1 MGRPPATGAFLV
13 ARSRKQDLEL
23 FPEVRNALQVLVP
36 KKLRR
41 RITPQAS
48 ILADLGLDS
57 LKVVE
62 LTMLLEK
69 QLGRPVFLPEWI
81 ASVEDPADLTVE
93 SLARFLA
100 ADKR

>member
-1 MGRPPATGAFLV
+1 V
-13 ARSRKQDLEL
+13 VRSRRHDPEL
-23 FPEVRNALQVLVP
+23 FPQVRQALEVLVP
-36 KKLRR
+36 RKLRK
-41 RITPQAS
+41 RIKPEAS

-62 LTMLLEK
+62 LTMLLER
-69 QLGRPVFLPEWI
+69 QLKRPVFLPEWI

-100 ADKR
+100 EKK

>member
-1 MGRPPATGAFLV
+1 MM
-13 ARSRKQDLEL
+13 ARVRQRQDVDL
-23 FPEVRNALQVLVP
+23 FPAVRRALCGLVP
-36 KKLRR
+36 KRLQK
-41 RITPQAS
+41 RIVPKAS

-81 ASVEDPADLTVE
+81 ASVEDPADLTVA

-100 ADKR
+100 DKR

>member
-1 MGRPPATGAFLV
+1 MGNRDPRFVWSCVPASRIPSCSPTSAT
-13 ARSRKQDLEL
+13 RSSRSCRGRCA
-23 FPEVRNALQVLVP
+23 PA
-36 KKLRR
+36 
-41 RITPQAS
+41 ITPDAS

-81 ASVEDPADLTVE
+81 ASVDDPADLTVG

-100 ADKR
+100 DRK

>member
-1 MGRPPATGAFLV
+1 MRRREREPRSVLLVRARKQQPGLFPDVHEALV
-13 ARSRKQDLEL
+13 A
-23 FPEVRNALQVLVP
+23 LVP
-36 KKLRR
+36 RKLRS
-41 RITPQAS
+41 RITPDAS

-81 ASVEDPADLTVE
+81 ASVDDPSDLTVG

-100 ADKR
+100 DRK